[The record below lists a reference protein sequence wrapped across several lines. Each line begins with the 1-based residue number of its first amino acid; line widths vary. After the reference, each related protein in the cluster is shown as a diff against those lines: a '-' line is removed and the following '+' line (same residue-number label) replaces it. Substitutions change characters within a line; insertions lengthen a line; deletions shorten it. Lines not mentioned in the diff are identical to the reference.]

1 MEEVLKMRE
10 GLEELAIIEEIMIGL
25 LVVACIEV
33 VYISLNLY
41 FKKQKF

>member
-1 MEEVLKMRE
+1 MEEVLKLRE
-10 GLEELAIIEEIMIGL
+10 GLEELAVIKEIMFGL
-25 LVVACIEV
+25 LVIACIEV